1 MKREKVNIYVI
12 AKEAG
17 VSPATVSRVLT
28 KNAKVSKEKEEKVNK
43 LIEKYDFKPNAIAR
57 NLLKDETKTIGV
69 LLPDIRNPFHATLA
83 VACEIAANNMGY
95 TLMLFNYLGDNQLEE
110 EKLEIM
116 MERRVDAI
124 VQIGGKV
131 DELLSDDD
139 YAEKINRIMEDI
151 PIVITGKLDG
161 ADCYQVNID
170 EGQSMELAMEYL
182 VELGH
187 VDIMLVGGRK
197 DVKSTHDK
205 RIRFRQML
213 RRYNIEFTEDMI
225 VESVYYDVNGGYECI
240 NKILSE
246 GEKQPT
252 AIIAINDFTALGI
265 VKALN
270 KFGLKVPEDI
280 SVISF
285 DNTYIA
291 EMGSPRLTSVGYD
304 YELWGET
311 IVKAAIAAI
320 RGESPARTQLIKS
333 EIAIRESCRSIL

>member
-1 MKREKVNIYVI
+1 
-12 AKEAG
+12 
-17 VSPATVSRVLT
+17 
-28 KNAKVSKEKEEKVNK
+28 
-43 LIEKYDFKPNAIAR
+43 
-57 NLLKDETKTIGV
+57 
-69 LLPDIRNPFHATLA
+69 
-83 VACEIAANNMGY
+83 
-95 TLMLFNYLGDNQLEE
+95 MLFNYLGNNQLEE

-131 DELLSDDD
+131 DELISDED
-139 YAEKINRIMEDI
+139 YAEKVNYIMEDI

-187 VDIMLVGGRK
+187 VDIMLAGGRK

-225 VESVYYDVNGGYECI
+225 VESIYYDVNGGYECI
-240 NKILSE
+240 NKILSIR
-246 GEKQPT
+246 EKLPT

-270 KFGLKVPEDI
+270 KSGLRVPEDI

-291 EMGSPRLTSVGYD
+291 EMGSPGLTSVGYD

-311 IVKAAIAAI
+311 IVKAAVAAI
-320 RGESPARTQLIKS
+320 HGESPARIQLIKS
-333 EIAIRESCRSIL
+333 AITIRESCRAIL